1 MPERSRQRRG
11 LTLVETIV
19 VIFVFSLLTLTIT
32 QLLNGGLRAWRK
44 GQARFTLR
52 TDARDALDQV
62 QAEIRQATTAP
73 TLSNPFSGSP
83 TYYKTLALTRTPAG
97 GGTTTSVTFAIDST
111 TRQLTRTESSV
122 VTVLAENVVDQDSA
136 GTARSYFTFVDTTNT
151 TVGIKLL
158 LVQNA
163 FSNPNGIN
171 SGAGQSENVSLYGSA
186 YWLSNQ
192 TQLTQGSG
200 AQTTQASAV
209 SLTGVSLGDP
219 RSPHVRWP

>member
-44 GQARFTLR
+44 GQAR
-52 TDARDALDQV
+52 
-62 QAEIRQATTAP
+62 
-73 TLSNPFSGSP
+73 P

-97 GGTTTSVTFAIDST
+97 GGTTTSVTFTIDST

-151 TVGIKLL
+151 TVGLKLW

-163 FSNPNGIN
+163 FSNPNREGRLVYN
-171 SGAGQSENVSLYGSA
+171 SLLLLWEGC
-186 YWLSNQ
+186 
-192 TQLTQGSG
+192 
-200 AQTTQASAV
+200 AS
-209 SLTGVSLGDP
+209 
-219 RSPHVRWP
+219 R